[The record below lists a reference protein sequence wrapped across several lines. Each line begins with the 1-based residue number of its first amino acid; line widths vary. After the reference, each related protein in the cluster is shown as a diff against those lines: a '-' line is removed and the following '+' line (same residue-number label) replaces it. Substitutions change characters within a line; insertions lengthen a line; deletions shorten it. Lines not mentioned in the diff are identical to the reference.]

1 VGPGQ
6 KGGRTEE
13 AGAPRGRGGGTQE
26 PGRSGARAEL
36 DVAEHDR
43 ARHEALQ
50 EVVRETDYEVL
61 APVQNPG
68 HELIIYRAADAA
80 SQAALDALTAQNVP
94 RYSEFHA
101 I

>member
-1 VGPGQ
+1 
-6 KGGRTEE
+6 
-13 AGAPRGRGGGTQE
+13 
-26 PGRSGARAEL
+26 
-36 DVAEHDR
+36 
-43 ARHEALQ
+43 
-50 EVVRETDYEVL
+50 VRETDYEVP